1 MSGSSLDGIDL
12 ALVELSIKDGAVYS
26 EIVVGETFP
35 YSAEWIDRLK
45 NVSNT
50 SAFNYAQTN
59 VDLGRWIG
67 NKVNTFLDK
76 HQVNIDLIASH
87 GHTVFHAPT
96 QQMTA
101 QIGDGAA
108 IAAQCGIKVITDFRT
123 QDIALGGQGAPLA
136 PLADLYLYPGYDFY
150 LNLGG
155 IANISC
161 NIDHQKWIAFDIGAA
176 NQVLNAMA
184 NKVDLDYDDKGKL
197 ASSGQLIEPLFEQV
211 RKLNFFFEDYPKS
224 LSNQWV
230 KEVVLPHYLNTR
242 YSIPDLLF
250 TACYQLARQ
259 IARDIQHIIQKE
271 RFQKEKYQ
279 LLITGGGAFND
290 FLIEQI
296 KLACNENLDLKVVV
310 PAPSI
315 INFKEAALMALMG
328 MFRVEGIP
336 NCISSV
342 TGARQDA
349 IGGSIHLSPV
359 KKHVIL

>member
-12 ALVELSIKDGAVYS
+12 ALVNLNVKNGSVSSD
-26 EIVVGETFP
+26 IVVGETFP
-35 YSAEWIDRLK
+35 YSTKWIDRLK
-45 NVSNT
+45 NISNT
-50 SAFNYAQTN
+50 SALNYAQTN

-67 NKVNTFLDK
+67 NQVNTFLTK
-76 HQVNIDLIASH
+76 HQLDVDLIASH
-87 GHTVFHAPT
+87 GHTVFHAPA
-96 QQMTA
+96 QHMTA

-108 IAAQCGIKVITDFRT
+108 IAAQCGITVIADFRT

-161 NIDHQKWIAFDIGAA
+161 HIDQQKWVAFDIGAA
-176 NQVLNAMA
+176 NQVLNVLA
-184 NKVDLDYDDKGKL
+184 NKVGLEYDDQGKL
-197 ASSGQLIEPLFEQV
+197 AASGQLIEPIFEQV

-230 KEVVLPHYLNTR
+230 KEVVLPLYLNTR

-250 TACYQLARQ
+250 TACYQLAQQ

-271 RFQKEKYQ
+271 RFQKEQYQ
-279 LLITGGGAFND
+279 LLVTGGGAFNN

-296 KLACNENLDLKVVV
+296 RSACNKNLDLKVVV

-328 MFRVEGIP
+328 MFRMEGIP

-349 IGGSIHLSPV
+349 IGGSIHLSPI
-359 KKHVIL
+359 KKHIIL